1 MTTQSNPN
9 NQRKVILKDPV
20 ACYNREISDGN
31 PQDLQALKNLCEQY
45 RSEQK
50 QHKLLQEKTRQLS
63 RQIGEAKKMGDS
75 IDQLKKQTQE
85 KSGQAKNIAKQIK
98 TSEEN
103 ILQYFSAVLNMKTQL
118 DDSTITTPVPELSVH
133 PYPNTDKSIGEITV
147 SLLSNEEPQWNQ
159 YVDKNPACSIYHRY
173 EWKQV
178 IEDTF
183 GHQTYYYIA
192 RNTQNEVVG
201 LLPLIRL
208 KSVLFGDFLVSMPY
222 FNYGGAIADHSEI
235 EQQLMTTANTLAEKL
250 QVQHIEYRDDISR
263 ANLPVQTNKVNMIL
277 ALPSDED
284 GLWQGFT
291 PKLRAQIKRPQRENP
306 EVFIGKDELLDEF
319 YNVFAHNMRDL
330 GTPVYARSFFKNIL
344 TTFPLNSHILVIR
357 WQGQPV
363 AAAFLIGHNDTL
375 EIPWAST
382 LRKVNHLSMNMLMY
396 WEVLRFAIKKNY
408 KQFDFGRST
417 RGAGTYRFKLQWGA
431 KPKPLYWHYWLPEKS
446 ELPSLNPS
454 NPKYAL
460 MIYVWKRLP
469 VFVTRWLG
477 PLLVK
482 NLP

>member
-1 MTTQSNPN
+1 MTTQFNPN
-9 NQRKVILKDPV
+9 NQRKIILKNPI

-31 PQDLQALKNLCEQY
+31 PQNIQALKDLSEQY

-63 RQIGEAKKMGDS
+63 RQIGEAKKNGNS
-75 IDQLKKQTQE
+75 IEPLKKQTQE

-98 TSEEN
+98 TTEEK
-103 ILQYFSAVLNMKTQL
+103 ILQYFSALLSANTQQA
-118 DDSTITTPVPELSVH
+118 DSTETLSIQASSIH
-133 PYPNTDKSIGEITV
+133 LYPNTDKNIGVITV
-147 SLLSNEEPQWNQ
+147 SLLNNEDPQWNQ
-159 YVDKNPACSIYHRY
+159 YVDNNTACSIYHRY

-183 GHQTYYYIA
+183 GHQTYYFIA
-192 RNTQNEVVG
+192 RNPQNEIVG

-208 KSVLFGDFLVSMPY
+208 KSILFGDFLVSMPY
-222 FNYGGAIADHSEI
+222 FNYGGAIADHPEI
-235 EQQLMTTANTLAEKL
+235 EQQMMAAANTLAEKL

-277 ALPSDED
+277 ALPTDED
-284 GLWQGFT
+284 GLWQNFT

-306 EVFIGKDELLDEF
+306 EVSMGKDELLEDF

-344 TTFPLNSHILVIR
+344 TAFPLHSHILVIR

-408 KQFDFGRST
+408 KYFDFGRSSKD
-417 RGAGTYRFKLQWGA
+417 AGTYRFKQQWGA
-431 KPKPLYWHYWLPEKS
+431 LPRALYWHYWLPSNS

-454 NPKYAL
+454 NPKFAV

-469 VFVTRWLG
+469 IFITRWIG